1 MPYKTLLRKDGD
13 IIIHKCVWNV
23 NSVTHLNFPPNAS
36 ILQGAKTHLVN
47 MPLLAS
53 SGNY

>member
-1 MPYKTLLRKDGD
+1 MMTLSYKNVFG
-13 IIIHKCVWNV
+13 NV
-23 NSVTHLNFPPNAS
+23 NPVTPFNFSPNAS

-47 MPLLAS
+47 TTLLVS